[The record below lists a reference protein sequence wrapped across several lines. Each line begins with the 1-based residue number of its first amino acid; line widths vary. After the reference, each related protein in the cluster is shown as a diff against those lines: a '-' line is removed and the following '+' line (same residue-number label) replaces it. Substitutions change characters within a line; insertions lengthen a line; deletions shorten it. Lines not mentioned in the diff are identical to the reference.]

1 MYTLVDP
8 IIPWSERA
16 DQSEAEQ
23 SLVYKKSDFESD
35 FEVIL
40 KLIAKQFRT
49 GQAIS
54 KEFESERRA
63 FGKRIWEA
71 GLQKA
76 ESARRA
82 LRKVNL
88 RGALSE
94 KLIWKTRLQKE
105 CECEKCVFGKSNLKS
120 DLDRRAF
127 SKTAPTPR
135 PARLKQ
141 RPHHLKRFWQAPSS
155 DLHRFW
161 QISLRFRCFL
171 SFLTAFWQ
179 ILTEKPK
186 KLPKSLFEKTRFRP
200 NPMCFCVFLNLFWKN
215 LVDP

>member
-1 MYTLVDP
+1 MISKV
-8 IIPWSERA
+8 
-16 DQSEAEQ
+16 
-23 SLVYKKSDFESD
+23 
-35 FEVIL
+35 
-40 KLIAKQFRT
+40 IAKQFRT

-63 FGKRIWEA
+63 FRKRIWKA
-71 GLQKA
+71 RRQKA
-76 ESARRA
+76 ESERRS

-127 SKTAPTPR
+127 SKTAPAPR

-141 RPHHLKRFWQAPSS
+141 HQHQLKLFWQAPSS
-155 DLHRFW
+155 DLNWFWTFLKRF
-161 QISLRFRCFL
+161 LCVFV
-171 SFLTAFWQ
+171 
-179 ILTEKPK
+179 
-186 KLPKSLFEKTRFRP
+186 
-200 NPMCFCVFLNLFWKN
+200 CFCVFSSAFWAILKKSPKN
-215 LVDP
+215 PKALGEKIQI